1 MYCQFDNYSYL
12 GRCTEG
18 HEPEPYSLQSLLN
31 TSAFDTSTDAVIHQ
45 TARKK
50 EKSKNQVHPENICGM
65 CSILWETEE
74 DQTKRFQKV
83 LDESYWK
90 KRLKNN
96 LYRFLKIIL
105 SKKYSSVQ
113 EFFFFFL
120 TTPTVYKWWNHNSLP
135 FQRIKLFRN
144 VDKGFKID
152 LLSN

>member
-1 MYCQFDNYSYL
+1 MYFQFDNYSYL

-45 TARKK
+45 TASKK
-50 EKSKNQVHPENICGM
+50 EKSKNQVHPENICRM

-120 TTPTVYKWWNHNSLP
+120 QPLLFTNDGIIIPYHSRELNFSEML
-135 FQRIKLFRN
+135 IKVL
-144 VDKGFKID
+144 K
-152 LLSN
+152 

>member
-45 TARKK
+45 TASKK
-50 EKSKNQVHPENICGM
+50 EKSKNQVHPENICRM
-65 CSILWETEE
+65 CSILWEIEE

-120 TTPTVYKWWNHNSLP
+120 QPLLFTNDGIIIPYHSRELNFSEML
-135 FQRIKLFRN
+135 IKVL
-144 VDKGFKID
+144 K
-152 LLSN
+152 

>member
-45 TARKK
+45 TASKK
-50 EKSKNQVHPENICGM
+50 EKSKNQVHPENICRM

-105 SKKYSSVQ
+105 SKKYSLVQ

-120 TTPTVYKWWNHNSLP
+120 QPLLFTNDGIIIPYHSRELNFSEML
-135 FQRIKLFRN
+135 IKVL
-144 VDKGFKID
+144 K
-152 LLSN
+152 

>member
-45 TARKK
+45 TASKK
-50 EKSKNQVHPENICGM
+50 EKSKNQVHPENICRM

-120 TTPTVYKWWNHNSLP
+120 QPLLFTNDGIIIPYHSRELNFSEML
-135 FQRIKLFRN
+135 IKVL
-144 VDKGFKID
+144 K
-152 LLSN
+152 

>member
-45 TARKK
+45 TASKK
-50 EKSKNQVHPENICGM
+50 EKSKNQVHPENICRM

-120 TTPTVYKWWNHNSLP
+120 QPLLFTNDGIIIPYHFRELNFSEML
-135 FQRIKLFRN
+135 IKVL
-144 VDKGFKID
+144 K
-152 LLSN
+152 

>member
-31 TSAFDTSTDAVIHQ
+31 TSAFDTSTDAMIHQ
-45 TARKK
+45 TASKK
-50 EKSKNQVHPENICGM
+50 EKSKNQVHPENICRM

-90 KRLKNN
+90 KILKNN

-120 TTPTVYKWWNHNSLP
+120 QPLLFTNDGIIIPYHSRELNFSEML
-135 FQRIKLFRN
+135 IKVL
-144 VDKGFKID
+144 K
-152 LLSN
+152 

>member
-45 TARKK
+45 TASKK

-120 TTPTVYKWWNHNSLP
+120 QPLLFTNDGIIIPYHSRELNFSEML
-135 FQRIKLFRN
+135 IKVL
-144 VDKGFKID
+144 K
-152 LLSN
+152 